1 MNLIEVR
8 MTKQDW
14 TEICMASCTGA
25 LPAAALL
32 VGCGNA
38 LVIGKGIAGAGASGA
53 GFKASVGALSISAG
67 ILAAS

>member
-1 MNLIEVR
+1 
-8 MTKQDW
+8 
-14 TEICMASCTGA
+14 MATCAGA

-38 LVIGKGIAGAGASGA
+38 LVIGKGIAGASGA
-53 GFKASVGALSISAG
+53 GAKASVGALNISAG

>member
-1 MNLIEVR
+1 
-8 MTKQDW
+8 
-14 TEICMASCTGA
+14 MASCTGA